1 MKMKAISLFSLLIIF
16 AACFHENKPASD
28 KRGSGSESQE
38 TRDKKEQAIV
48 HDTQAVSVVNPLT
61 PEKRITVGG
70 TNADIHGYTS
80 EAIQT
85 AIDAI
90 HNSCK
95 SGTVLLLAGIYDIIA
110 PVRLYDNMSLVGSGP
125 GTVLKK
131 CRGFRSSFALDAD
144 YGELQVTVKDAS
156 GFKTGMGVCIFD
168 EGQRSGW
175 DLTTARITAIKGNVI
190 SIDDYLLRDYHADRK
205 GSISN
210 NCSVIAAVDA
220 ENVRI
225 ENLTIDGSRESNDMI
240 DGCRA
245 GGIYL
250 HKVHKA
256 NIENVIVKNFNCDGI
271 SWQIT
276 EYVTV
281 RNCEIYGCANS
292 GLHPGTGSPFTLIE
306 GNNSHDNEG
315 YGLFVCWR
323 VRNGIIRNNSFHNNG
338 INGISTG
345 HKDVD
350 MLFTGNQIFE
360 NGSDGIQ
367 LRGELPLNAPHRNI
381 FRNNRIENNGMKE
394 RGYGISVNC
403 NAEGVI
409 IEDNIFSN
417 TGSGK
422 QAAALFLTKNS
433 LPVEFKNNTITGQ
446 PEREVTKEDK

>member
-1 MKMKAISLFSLLIIF
+1 MKMKAISLLLLLIIF
-16 AACFHENKPASD
+16 TSCRNRNKPVTVKIS
-28 KRGSGSESQE
+28 SGSESQE

-205 GSISN
+205 GTISN

-306 GNNSHDNEG
+306 GNNS
-315 YGLFVCWR
+315 
-323 VRNGIIRNNSFHNNG
+323 FHNNG

-381 FRNNRIENNGMKE
+381 FRNNRIENNGVKE